1 MCDDVEWG
9 DPFLLQSV
17 PDWFVTQQQLK
28 IWDDYDEDENKE
40 TEKLWKQIISY
51 TEIKNVLIKKDV

>member
-9 DPFLLQSV
+9 DPFPLQSV

-28 IWDDYDEDENKE
+28 IWDGYGEDEKKE
-40 TEKLWKQIISY
+40 TEKLWII
-51 TEIKNVLIKKDV
+51 

>member
-9 DPFLLQSV
+9 DPFPLQSV

-28 IWDDYDEDENKE
+28 IWDGYSDDEKKE
-40 TEKLWKQIISY
+40 TEKLWIIWY
-51 TEIKNVLIKKDV
+51 TEIKNILIKEDI